1 MSIPETNTKA
11 GSIDPDIH
19 QSLWKALHGK
29 SGADNQPA
37 ARFVANDMGDDY
49 LFAEAFREELIQL
62 DRNFP
67 ENTIPFI
74 SKNQPG
80 LYHQINEIESKLNII
95 WIKESSGHCDL
106 VKFREIL
113 SEWRRLHLVAAEI
126 YAGHCQDIIKQ

>member
-1 MSIPETNTKA
+1 MSIPETNTK
-11 GSIDPDIH
+11 
-19 QSLWKALHGK
+19 HGK
-29 SGADNQPA
+29 PEADNQPTV
-37 ARFVANDMGDDY
+37 RFIANDIGDDY
-49 LFAEAFREELIQL
+49 LFAEAFREELIRL

-126 YAGHCQDIIKQ
+126 YKKR